1 MNSRSIQSLQY
12 FVNKVCS
19 IFTVSSNRNNL
30 PEEHAREYFVARI
43 SSIDHDGIWGTHPSS
58 HMVSYF
64 PLNYVTSIVEE
75 MELNP
80 ENPDHAAIIS
90 KYEKM
95 KENIEENIEE
105 HPQTDQQF
113 VDVENLENLAKIV
126 KEQYEK
132 QTAPKQLV
140 DIKINP

>member
-1 MNSRSIQSLQY
+1 
-12 FVNKVCS
+12 
-19 IFTVSSNRNNL
+19 
-30 PEEHAREYFVARI
+30 
-43 SSIDHDGIWGTHPSS
+43 
-58 HMVSYF
+58 
-64 PLNYVTSIVEE
+64 